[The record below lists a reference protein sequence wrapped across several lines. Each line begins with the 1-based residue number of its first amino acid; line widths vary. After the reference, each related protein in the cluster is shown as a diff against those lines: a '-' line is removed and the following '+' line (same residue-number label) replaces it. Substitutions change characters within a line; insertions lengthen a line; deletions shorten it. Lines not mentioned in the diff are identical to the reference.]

1 MKKKLIIIGIILVTI
16 VLITGGFTFA
26 KYTSKSI
33 WNYYLESQGFY
44 LSSDKLDSSPS
55 KNVDNLWNGESV
67 HFSLTNTLDNGVGT
81 NFDINYKV
89 TCTTST
95 GTDCFLNGTNSSVYE
110 GVLSTY
116 SVCQNN
122 KDDGVDTT
130 LLDKTNCEIKGYEW
144 KNIPTVKDL
153 YFDIA
158 DKSLNEVTVNIT
170 VSSTYPYRKTLSGE
184 FKLTKDKNFNGNISM
199 DYKNYTNY
207 DNLIITNSYDEDK
220 CVKVSWNADNL
231 RIDSNKFISSL
242 TDQNGYINEISLK
255 IKGKENINYRFY
267 KTNNK
272 VYDIS
277 EFNLS
282 EIVCSN

>member
-95 GTDCFLNGTNSSVYE
+95 GTDCF
-110 GVLSTY
+110 
-116 SVCQNN
+116 
-122 KDDGVDTT
+122 
-130 LLDKTNCEIKGYEW
+130 
-144 KNIPTVKDL
+144 
-153 YFDIA
+153 
-158 DKSLNEVTVNIT
+158 
-170 VSSTYPYRKTLSGE
+170 
-184 FKLTKDKNFNGNISM
+184 
-199 DYKNYTNY
+199 
-207 DNLIITNSYDEDK
+207 
-220 CVKVSWNADNL
+220 
-231 RIDSNKFISSL
+231 
-242 TDQNGYINEISLK
+242 
-255 IKGKENINYRFY
+255 
-267 KTNNK
+267 
-272 VYDIS
+272 
-277 EFNLS
+277 
-282 EIVCSN
+282 